1 MNRLFGKIIGIETA
15 GGIALVDVAVCS
27 RRYTAML
34 VCTEQQSSNWQVDAP
49 VTLLFQETEV
59 SLAKELSGRI
69 SMRNRMPGT
78 ITAIERGRLLTKIEL
93 NVDGQT
99 VGAVITTRSCD
110 SLELNVGDTVE
121 GLVKANE
128 MSLQLE
134 CT

>member
-1 MNRLFGKIIGIETA
+1 MNRLLGKIIGIETA

-59 SLAKELSGRI
+59 SLAKELSGKI

-93 NVDGQT
+93 NVDGQI

>member
-59 SLAKELSGRI
+59 SLAKELSGKI